1 MLNLNHLTI
10 LGHAPFLIGVYYS
23 CDSAFSIFVLSK
35 LNSELQEDRDC
46 LLCAEYKAHHMAGWL
61 AD

>member
-10 LGHAPFLIGVYYS
+10 LGHTPFLIGVYYS

-46 LLCAEYKAHHMAGWL
+46 LLCAEYKAHHMAG
-61 AD
+61 